1 MKDILRR
8 ILSIALPWAG
18 LATIGRYMMQGT
30 QLVKDY
36 LMSYNYI
43 VLGGLVIVLLA
54 FLLQFGILT
63 VAAKWLKARAV
74 VMGLLVILIAYYC
87 IVNDAGQYVFAGD
100 ILTVIGV
107 LMVYLPLAGLIV
119 TEKTQQKITE
129 SKQVIIEV

>member
-1 MKDILRR
+1 M
-8 ILSIALPWAG
+8 
-18 LATIGRYMMQGT
+18 TQGT

-63 VAAKWLKARAV
+63 VAAKWLKVRAV

-119 TEKTQQKITE
+119 TQKTQQRITE